1 MIKLTLAI
9 ALAATAVPF
18 AAAPAAAQSR
28 YPSYSQIDCQRP
40 RHIGESRRAYR
51 AWQRNCL
58 QQQEARRDANR
69 YDQLDCNRPRR
80 RGESSSDYR
89 RYQRNCIRQREALS
103 DWRQYRNYDYDRPA
117 PGRDR
122 YYADEYYRDGRYYQ
136 ERPLRRDE
144 RIYRGRDGRYYC
156 RRDDGTTGLIVGA
169 AVGALIGNQIDHGD
183 SSVLGTLIGGVAGA
197 LIGREIDRGS
207 LRCH

>member
-1 MIKLTLAI
+1 MIKLTLAV

-28 YPSYSQIDCQRP
+28 YSSYAQTDCQRP
-40 RHIGESRRAYR
+40 RYSGESRRTYY

-58 QQQEARRDANR
+58 RQQQARRDDR
-69 YDQLDCNRPRR
+69 FDCNRPRR
-80 RGESSSDYR
+80 RGESLSAYR
-89 RYQRNCIRQREALS
+89 RYQRNCLRQREALS
-103 DWRQYRNYDYDRPA
+103 DWRQYRNYDYNRPA

-136 ERPLRRDE
+136 QRPLRRDE

-156 RRDDGTTGLIVGA
+156 RRDDGTTGLIVGG
-169 AVGALIGNQIDHGD
+169 AVGALIGNQIDNGD

-197 LIGREIDRGS
+197 LIGRELDRGS

>member
-18 AAAPAAAQSR
+18 AAVPAAAQSR
-28 YPSYSQIDCQRP
+28 YPSYSQTDCQRP
-40 RHIGESRRAYR
+40 RYSGESRRAYY

-58 QQQEARRDANR
+58 RQQQARRESTRNDR
-69 YDQLDCNRPRR
+69 FDCDRPRR
-80 RGESSSDYR
+80 RGESRSDYR
-89 RYQRNCIRQREALS
+89 RYQRNCIRQREALR

-156 RRDDGTTGLIVGA
+156 RRDDGTTGLIVGG
-169 AVGALIGNQIDHGD
+169 AVGALIGNQIDNGD

-197 LIGREIDRGS
+197 LIGQEIDRGS

>member
-1 MIKLTLAI
+1 MIKLTV
-9 ALAATAVPF
+9 ALALAVTAVPF
-18 AAAPAAAQSR
+18 AAAPAAAQSG
-28 YPSYSQIDCQRP
+28 YPSYSQNDCQRA
-40 RHIGESRRAYR
+40 RYRGESRSAYR
-51 AWQRNCL
+51 LWQRNCL
-58 QQQEARRDANR
+58 RQQQARGDASR
-69 YDQLDCNRPRR
+69 YDRFDCNRPRR
-80 RGESSSDYR
+80 RGESRSDYR
-89 RYQRNCIRQREALS
+89 RYQRNCVRQREALA
-103 DWRQYRNYDYDRPA
+103 DWRQYRNYDYGHPA

-122 YYADEYYRDGRYYQ
+122 YYADDYYRDGRYYQ

-169 AVGALIGNQIDHGD
+169 AVGALIGNQIDNGE

-207 LRCH
+207 MRCR